1 MTIMLEKEAE
11 DFLEKNKFNIVNR
24 SFIKNKSQL
33 DKVNLSFPWVMK
45 VYSKSIIHKNK
56 HGGIIQDINSIENA
70 QRSYTKL
77 SRLRGFNGIIIQET
91 LRGQELIL
99 GLKNTKDFG
108 LTILLGAG
116 GTNVEKIKDVT
127 FRVLPISKHD
137 AISMINDL
145 KIKIINKSAIIKNLI
160 KLNKLAKHHQ
170 DIQELDINPI
180 IINKQSA
187 TIVDVRIIKS

>member
-1 MTIMLEKEAE
+1 MLEKEAE

>member
-1 MTIMLEKEAE
+1 
-11 DFLEKNKFNIVNR
+11 
-24 SFIKNKSQL
+24 
-33 DKVNLSFPWVMK
+33 MK